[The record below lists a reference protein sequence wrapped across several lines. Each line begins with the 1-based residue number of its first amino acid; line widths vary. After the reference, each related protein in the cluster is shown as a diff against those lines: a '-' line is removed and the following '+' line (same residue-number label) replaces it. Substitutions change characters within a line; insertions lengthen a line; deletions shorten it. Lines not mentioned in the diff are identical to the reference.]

1 VRSAANSDHPT
12 LHHGF
17 SAEFVAGASGMPPL
31 HPAVTDAEMMRMV
44 ILSPRIV
51 DVDQD
56 DRTNN
61 CLTISNSEIGAWPT
75 R

>member
-1 VRSAANSDHPT
+1 
-12 LHHGF
+12 
-17 SAEFVAGASGMPPL
+17 
-31 HPAVTDAEMMRMV
+31 MRMV

-61 CLTISNSEIGAWPT
+61 YLTISNSEIGAWPT